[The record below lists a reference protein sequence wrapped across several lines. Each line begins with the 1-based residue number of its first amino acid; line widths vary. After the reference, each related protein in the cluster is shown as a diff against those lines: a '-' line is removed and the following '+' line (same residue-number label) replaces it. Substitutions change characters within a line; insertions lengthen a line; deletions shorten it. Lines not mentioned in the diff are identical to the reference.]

1 MSLDAPTLDGTVD
14 ATGLRIGIVAARFNE
29 GITNALTNGAVEALK
44 KHGASDENI
53 TVVRVA
59 GALEIGTIAQRMAKS
74 HAYDVIVCL
83 GCVIRGGTA
92 HFDYVCQGAMDAI
105 NHIAERGDLGVGN
118 GVLTVDTLEQAQART
133 GGAHGHKGAEAAL
146 TAVEVAQ
153 ALKNLEP
160 MVEQA

>member
-1 MSLDAPTLDGTVD
+1 MSLDAPTLEGTVD
-14 ATGLRIGIVAARFNE
+14 ASGLRIGIVASRFNE
-29 GITNALTNGAVEALK
+29 AITDGLLEGAVDALL
-44 KHGASDENI
+44 KHGASQENI
-53 TVVRVA
+53 RTVRVA

-105 NHIAERGDLGVGN
+105 NHVAERGDIGVGN
-118 GVLTVDTLEQAQART
+118 GVLTVDTLEQAQERT

-146 TAVEVAQ
+146 TAVEVACL
-153 ALKNLEP
+153 LKELEP
-160 MVEQA
+160 MVESN